1 MPVYEFC
8 CRDCQKDFVLVQTI
22 VEHEHTTARCPT
34 CNGTN
39 VDRKWSDVYAVTS
52 KKS

>member
-1 MPVYEFC
+1 MPVYEFY
-8 CRDCQKDFVLVQTI
+8 CRDCKKDFVLVHSIT
-22 VEHEHTTARCPT
+22 EHEHTSARCPT

-39 VDRKWSDVYAVTS
+39 VDRKWTEVYAVTS